1 MGQINWKKEGQQ
13 IISWYTLWLP
23 TLITFMSNTSIYL
36 FSSLCSASIK
46 SSVLQLQL
54 FARVG
59 NQRARKNLNRRTG
72 VWYPPPDPPASWCA
86 LFSLYKHHLATLNK
100 NHILFCVCPH
110 RLPGILKKCSNEA
123 VNICPMFY
131 DTRSRKLM
139 KFFLVNHLGPKPP
152 RNPSEFKNPKIGIF
166 QIHHLGWFGLVW
178 SSIWPK
184 F

>member
-1 MGQINWKKEGQQ
+1 
-13 IISWYTLWLP
+13 
-23 TLITFMSNTSIYL
+23 MSNTSIYL

-139 KFFLVNHLGPKPP
+139 KFFWWTIWVQNHQGIHQ
-152 RNPSEFKNPKIGIF
+152 NSETLKLAFFKYTT
-166 QIHHLGWFGLVW
+166 WDGLVW
-178 SSIWPK
+178 SDQVYGQNFKNCYPENTPPK
-184 F
+184 IFYFLGGWKALS